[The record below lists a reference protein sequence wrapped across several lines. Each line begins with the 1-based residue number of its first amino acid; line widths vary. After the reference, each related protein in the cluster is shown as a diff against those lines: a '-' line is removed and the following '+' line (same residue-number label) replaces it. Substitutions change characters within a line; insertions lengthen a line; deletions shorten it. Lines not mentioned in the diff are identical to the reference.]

1 MPAIIT
7 NKFRI
12 NNAEQFL
19 ESFSE
24 ETGILA
30 GNAPSVFLG
39 ERYYLGLGRPQAF
52 ATQTRGDSRT
62 ENQGTDSAPI
72 TPSDSVVEEFN
83 TFDDLLAV
91 KKIQP
96 SDVSYVIPRRNWIAN
111 TVYDYYRHDYGN
123 RIANLTGSGTTI
135 QTSNSGAT
143 TLFDTNFYVL
153 NSERNVY
160 KCIDNNNNAPSTSEP
175 VGTDTTIV
183 TRPDNYK
190 WKYMYSLSALQQSN
204 FLSTDFMAVATNS
217 TVSSAAINGAI
228 NNVKIKSVGSGGT
241 NGTFTNIPIRG
252 DGTGGLISVTVAGGV
267 ITSLIVSNEGTGYT
281 IAYIRNE
288 DIVTAGSTGLIDAE
302 LDCIIEPKG
311 GHGFN
316 AVSELGGFFVML
328 NVSLEGTELANT
340 GDFTTENDFRRIILI
355 RNPFSGNV
363 IATASTLR
371 ATKAIRFAA
380 SPTPGTFTVDEEIN
394 QATTGAVGKVVE
406 YDSTN
411 RILHYIQTRFND
423 EGISSLGNRTAFSG
437 ANVITG
443 QTSGA
448 TGTPSAVASETAD
461 QITFTSGY
469 KDTELDRHKG
479 DVLYIENR
487 APIARA
493 ADQTENI
500 KLVIEF

>member
-12 NNAEQFL
+12 NNAEQFS

-24 ETGILA
+24 ASPE
-30 GNAPSVFLG
+30 V
-39 ERYYLGLGRPQAF
+39 YYLGIGRPQAF
-52 ATQTRGDSRT
+52 ATQTRGDLRT
-62 ENQGTDSAPI
+62 ENQGTDSATI
-72 TPSDSVVEEFN
+72 TPTDSVIEEFN

-91 KKIQP
+91 KKITT
-96 SDVSYVIPRRNWIAN
+96 SDTSFVIPRRNWTTT

-123 RIANLTGSGTTI
+123 RITDTTTT
-135 QTSNSGAT
+135 QTANSGAT
-143 TLFDTNFYVL
+143 TLFDATFYVL
-153 NSERNVY
+153 TAAKNVY
-160 KCIDNNNNAPSTSEP
+160 KCIDNNGNAASTTEPTGTSTSIL
-175 VGTDTTIV
+175 TTA
-183 TRPDNYK
+183 DGYK
-190 WKYMYSLSALQQSN
+190 WKYMYTLSATQQAN
-204 FLSTDFMAVATNS
+204 FLSTDFMAVETNS
-217 TVSSAAINGAI
+217 TVSSAAVDGAI
-228 NNVKIKSVGSGGT
+228 SNVKIKSAGSGGT

-252 DGTGGLISVTVAGGV
+252 DGSSGTISVTVSGSI
-267 ITSLIVSNEGTGYT
+267 ITSLTITNAGTGYT
-281 IAYIRNE
+281 IAYIRNA
-288 DIVTAGSTGLIDAE
+288 DIVSAGSTSLTGAEIDV
-302 LDCIIEPKG
+302 IISPKG

-328 NVSLEGTELANT
+328 NVSLEGTESSNT
-340 GDFTTENDFRRIILI
+340 GDFTTGNDFRRIVLI
-355 RNPFSGNV
+355 KNPFSGGS
-363 IATASTLR
+363 AASASTLR
-371 ATKAIRFAA
+371 GTKAVRFAA
-380 SPTPGTFTVDEEIN
+380 SPAPGTFVADEEIN

-406 YDSTN
+406 WDATN

-443 QTSGA
+443 QTSAA
-448 TGTPSAVASETAD
+448 TGTPSATASETAD

-487 APIARA
+487 APITRA
-493 ADQTENI
+493 SDQTENI

>member
-12 NNAEQFL
+12 NNAEQFS

-24 ETGILA
+24 ASPEI
-30 GNAPSVFLG
+30 
-39 ERYYLGLGRPQAF
+39 YYLGIGRPQAF
-52 ATQTRGDSRT
+52 ATQTRGDLRT
-62 ENQGTDSAPI
+62 ENQGTDSATI
-72 TPSDSVVEEFN
+72 TPTDSVIEEFN

-91 KKIQP
+91 KKITT
-96 SDVSYVIPRRNWIAN
+96 SDTSFVIPRRNWTAS

-123 RIANLTGSGTTI
+123 RITDTTTT
-135 QTSNSGAT
+135 QTANSGAT
-143 TLFDTNFYVL
+143 TLFDSTFYVL
-153 NSERNVY
+153 TTAKNVY
-160 KCIDNNNNAPSTSEP
+160 KCLDNNSNAVSTEEPTGTSTSIL
-175 VGTDTTIV
+175 TTV
-183 TRPDNYK
+183 DGYK
-190 WKYMYSLSALQQSN
+190 WKYMYTLSASQQAN

-217 TVSSAAINGAI
+217 TVSSAAVDGAI
-228 NNVKIKSVGSGGT
+228 SNVKIKSAGSGGT

-252 DGTGGLISVTVAGGV
+252 DGSSGTISVTVSGSI
-267 ITSLIVSNEGTGYT
+267 ITSLTITNAGTGYT
-281 IAYIRNE
+281 IAYIRNA
-288 DIVTAGSTGLIDAE
+288 DIVSAGATGLTGAEIDV
-302 LDCIIEPKG
+302 IISPKG

-328 NVSLEGTELANT
+328 NVSLEGTESSNT
-340 GDFTTENDFRRIILI
+340 GDFTTANDFRRIVLI
-355 RNPFSGNV
+355 KNPFSGGS
-363 IATASTLR
+363 AASASTLR
-371 ATKAIRFAA
+371 GTKAVRFAA
-380 SPTPGTFTVDEEIN
+380 SPAPGTFVADEEIN

-406 YDSTN
+406 WDATN

-423 EGISSLGNRTAFSG
+423 EGLSSLGNRTAFSG

-443 QTSGA
+443 QTSAA
-448 TGTPSAVASETAD
+448 TGTPSATASETAD

-487 APIARA
+487 APITRA
-493 ADQTENI
+493 SDQTENI

>member
-12 NNAEQFL
+12 NNAEQFS

-24 ETGILA
+24 ASPEI
-30 GNAPSVFLG
+30 
-39 ERYYLGLGRPQAF
+39 YYLGIGRPQPF
-52 ATQTRGDSRT
+52 ATQTRGDLRT
-62 ENQGTDSAPI
+62 ENQGTDSAAI
-72 TPSDSVVEEFN
+72 TPTDSVIEEFN

-91 KKIQP
+91 KKITT
-96 SDVSYVIPRRNWIAN
+96 SDTSFVIPRRNWTTT

-123 RIANLTGSGTTI
+123 RITDTTTT
-135 QTSNSGAT
+135 QTANSGAT
-143 TLFDTNFYVL
+143 TLFDATFYVL
-153 NSERNVY
+153 TAAKNVY
-160 KCIDNNNNAPSTSEP
+160 KCIDNNGNAASTEEPTGTSTSIL
-175 VGTDTTIV
+175 TTV
-183 TRPDNYK
+183 DGYK
-190 WKYMYSLSALQQSN
+190 WKYMYTLSATQQAN

-217 TVSSAAINGAI
+217 TVSSAAVDGAI
-228 NNVKIKSVGSGGT
+228 SNVKIKSAGSGGT

-252 DGTGGLISVTVAGGV
+252 DGSSGTISVTVSGSI
-267 ITSLIVSNEGTGYT
+267 ITSLTITNAGTGYT
-281 IAYIRNE
+281 IAYIRNA
-288 DIVTAGSTGLIDAE
+288 DIVSAGATGLTGAEIDV
-302 LDCIIEPKG
+302 IISPKG

-328 NVSLEGTELANT
+328 NVSLEGTESSNT
-340 GDFTTENDFRRIILI
+340 GDFTTGNDFRRIVLI
-355 RNPFSGNV
+355 KNPFSGGS
-363 IATASTLR
+363 AASASTLR
-371 ATKAIRFAA
+371 GTKAVRFAA
-380 SPTPGTFTVDEEIN
+380 SPAPGTFVADEEIN

-406 YDSTN
+406 WDATN

-443 QTSGA
+443 QTSAA
-448 TGTPSAVASETAD
+448 TGTPSATASETAD

-487 APIARA
+487 APITRA
-493 ADQTENI
+493 SDQTENI